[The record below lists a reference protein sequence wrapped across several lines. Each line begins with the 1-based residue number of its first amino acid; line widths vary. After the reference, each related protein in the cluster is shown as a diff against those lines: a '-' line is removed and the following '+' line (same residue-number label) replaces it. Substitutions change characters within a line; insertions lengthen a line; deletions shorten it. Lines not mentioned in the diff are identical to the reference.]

1 MNNTTIQ
8 TLFSI
13 AKEAGNAILDIY
25 SSADNDIDYKQ
36 DNSPLT
42 KADKTSNE
50 IIIKRLK
57 EHFPDVPVLSE
68 ESASVPYEERKNWKQ
83 FWLVDPLDGTK
94 EFIKKSGEFTI
105 NIALIENNKPVTGI
119 IHVPVKNITYFAYDN
134 QSYRVTGDSPDYSV
148 PINIRKASS
157 NGLTVV
163 ASRDHAGEKVKNLLK
178 KLPDATT
185 MSMGSSL
192 KFCLV
197 AEGAADLYYRD
208 VPTMEWDT
216 AAAQAIVEAAGG
228 VVMTE
233 DGVPLRYNKESLQ
246 NPALVTVGDSTFNW
260 SIYLKFAEKI
270 AE

>member
-1 MNNTTIQ
+1 MNTTIQ

-13 AKEAGNAILDIY
+13 AKESGAAILDIY
-25 SSADNDIDYKQ
+25 KSASNDIDYKQ

-42 KADKTSNE
+42 IADKKSNE
-50 IIIKRLK
+50 IIVNRLQ
-57 EHFPDVPVLSE
+57 EHFPGIPVLSE
-68 ESASVPYEERKNWKQ
+68 ESATIPHEERKNWEQ

-105 NIALIENNKPVTGI
+105 NIALVENDKPVTGL

-134 QSYRVTGDSPDYSV
+134 QSYRVTGDSLDYSV
-148 PINIRKASS
+148 SIQVRKASS
-157 NGLTVV
+157 NRLTVV
-163 ASRDHAGEKVKNLLK
+163 ASRDHAGEKVKNLLE
-178 KLPDATT
+178 KLPDAAT

-208 VPTMEWDT
+208 VPTMEWAT

-228 VVMTE
+228 AVLTE
-233 DGVPLRYNKESLQ
+233 GGEPLVYNKNSLK
-246 NPALVTVGDSTFNW
+246 NPELITVGETSFNW
-260 SIYLKFAEKI
+260 SKFLKVKEKVV
-270 AE
+270 E